1 VSKSGARFDG
11 FLRLCIVKREKS
23 GEESNGKHVLMEL
36 KMKMSCPSEE
46 RLADYVEGRLG
57 GGEISRLE
65 KHLADCETCLET
77 LVVANG
83 LMRDSALL
91 DFEPVPKEVTDSAVQ
106 LVARHRAI
114 PFAALMEKLRQSF
127 DTWGQKLADL
137 LWPIPWGKWQQATI
151 RSSSRVASENLVCMK
166 IPFKGIE
173 LEIEI
178 EKTGDNK
185 AHIRVRLSGPNKPRK
200 PLRITLKQGEREIAS
215 YLLDRGDVLF
225 EDTSFGHY
233 GISLAEDDMRLG
245 TYLFEIK
252 ENRHG

>member
-1 VSKSGARFDG
+1 
-11 FLRLCIVKREKS
+11 
-23 GEESNGKHVLMEL
+23 
-36 KMKMSCPSEE
+36 MKMPCPSEE
-46 RLADYVEGRLG
+46 RLADYVEGRLA
-57 GGEISRLE
+57 GEDTSRLE
-65 KHLADCETCLET
+65 KHLSDCETCLET
-77 LVVANG
+77 LVVTNG
-83 LMRDSALL
+83 LVRGRGLFQFD
-91 DFEPVPKEVTDSAVQ
+91 PVPGEVTESAVQ
-106 LVARHRAI
+106 LLARHRAVSYS
-114 PFAALMEKLRQSF
+114 AMMENLRQSVEN
-127 DTWGQKLADL
+127 
-137 LWPIPWGKWQQATI
+137 WGKKISDFIWPRPWRKWQHATI
-151 RSSSRVASENLVCMK
+151 RSSSRVASENLVR
-166 IPFKGIE
+166 IRVPFKEIE
-173 LEIEI
+173 TEIEI